1 MWPNGDMTESE
12 AYRASRRFVT
22 HRAQRKGCSAARSG
36 AEEKE
41 LSCRRQP
48 WTGTPGQAPRTA
60 RPRAAAALAGS
71 SCWSRA
77 RCSCW
82 PSPSARAWPT
92 PPGRTRPR
100 PPPTPAPSPRPPP
113 TTADQATAAQPGRA
127 TQAGTATK
135 PDTGTN
141 SKSNSG
147 ADSGTSTSAP
157 VLPDGTHTAY
167 ITKVDQVNDR
177 IVVDVVQV
185 FQGDQAVKEA
195 IADGKPRSE
204 AQYLTTWVRNVNP
217 RLRTLPLASGVV
229 VKLWDSC
236 EGNAS
241 GHNQLTTLSANARD
255 QHTYYYDLTVSH
267 GKVQRIQEQ
276 LAINAC

>member
-1 MWPNGDMTESE
+1 MSAPTLDRNPRTSTQNGPSTG
-12 AYRASRRFVT
+12 RRRSRRQLVLV
-22 HRAQRKGCSAARSG
+22 ASALLVLAIAVGTSLAYATRPHAPQATADPG
-36 AEEKE
+36 AV
-41 LSCRRQP
+41 S
-48 WTGTPGQAPRTA
+48 
-60 RPRAAAALAGS
+60 AAAANDQNTQ
-71 SCWSRA
+71 
-77 RCSCW
+77 
-82 PSPSARAWPT
+82 SA
-92 PPGRTRPR
+92 
-100 PPPTPAPSPRPPP
+100 
-113 TTADQATAAQPGRA
+113 TADQATAAQPGRA
-127 TQAGTATK
+127 TQAGSATK
-135 PDTGTN
+135 PD
-141 SKSNSG
+141 
-147 ADSGTSTSAP
+147 
-157 VLPDGTHTAY
+157 THTAY
-167 ITKVDQVNDR
+167 ITKVDQVNER

>member
-1 MWPNGDMTESE
+1 MSAPTLDRNPRTSTQNGPSTG
-12 AYRASRRFVT
+12 RRRSRRQLVLV
-22 HRAQRKGCSAARSG
+22 ASALLVLAI
-36 AEEKE
+36 AV
-41 LSCRRQP
+41 
-48 WTGTPGQAPRTA
+48 GTS
-60 RPRAAAALAGS
+60 LAY
-71 SCWSRA
+71 A
-77 RCSCW
+77 
-82 PSPSARAWPT
+82 
-92 PPGRTRPR
+92 TRPH
-100 PPPTPAPSPRPPP
+100 APQA
-113 TTADQATAAQPGRA
+113 TADQATAAQPGRA

-267 GKVQRIQEQ
+267 GKVQRIQER

>member
-1 MWPNGDMTESE
+1 MSAPTLDRNPRTSTQNGPSTG
-12 AYRASRRFVT
+12 RRRSRRQLVLV
-22 HRAQRKGCSAARSG
+22 ASALLVLAIAVGTSLAYATRPHAPQATADPG
-36 AEEKE
+36 AV
-41 LSCRRQP
+41 S
-48 WTGTPGQAPRTA
+48 
-60 RPRAAAALAGS
+60 AAAANDQNTQ
-71 SCWSRA
+71 
-77 RCSCW
+77 
-82 PSPSARAWPT
+82 SA
-92 PPGRTRPR
+92 
-100 PPPTPAPSPRPPP
+100 
-113 TTADQATAAQPGRA
+113 TADQATAAQPGRA

-204 AQYLTTWVRNVNP
+204 AQYLTTWVRNENP
-217 RLRTLPLASGVV
+217 RLRTLPLAGNLVV
-229 VKLWDSC
+229 QLRDTCGEPAKDRDALLTKL
-236 EGNAS
+236 A
-241 GHNQLTTLSANARD
+241 ANARLD
-255 QHTYYYDLTVSH
+255 GTYYYTLTVAD
-267 GKVQRIQEQ
+267 GKVRRIQEQ
-276 LAINAC
+276 LAVNAC

>member
-1 MWPNGDMTESE
+1 VLVASALLVLAIAVGTSL
-12 AYRASRRFVT
+12 AYATRPHAPQAT
-22 HRAQRKGCSAARSG
+22 ADPG
-36 AEEKE
+36 AV
-41 LSCRRQP
+41 S
-48 WTGTPGQAPRTA
+48 
-60 RPRAAAALAGS
+60 AAAANDQNTQ
-71 SCWSRA
+71 
-77 RCSCW
+77 
-82 PSPSARAWPT
+82 SA
-92 PPGRTRPR
+92 
-100 PPPTPAPSPRPPP
+100 
-113 TTADQATAAQPGRA
+113 TADQATAAQPGRA

-157 VLPDGTHTAY
+157 VLPDGIHTAY

-267 GKVQRIQEQ
+267 GKVQRIQER

>member
-1 MWPNGDMTESE
+1 MSAPTLDRNPRTSTQNGPSTG
-12 AYRASRRFVT
+12 RRRSRRQLVLV
-22 HRAQRKGCSAARSG
+22 ASALLVLAIAVGTSLAYATRPHAPQATADPG
-36 AEEKE
+36 AV
-41 LSCRRQP
+41 S
-48 WTGTPGQAPRTA
+48 
-60 RPRAAAALAGS
+60 AAAANDQNTQ
-71 SCWSRA
+71 
-77 RCSCW
+77 
-82 PSPSARAWPT
+82 SP
-92 PPGRTRPR
+92 
-100 PPPTPAPSPRPPP
+100 
-113 TTADQATAAQPGRA
+113 TADQATAAQPGRA

-185 FQGDQAVKEA
+185 FQGDQAVTEA

>member
-1 MWPNGDMTESE
+1 MSAPTLDRNPRTSTQNGPSTG
-12 AYRASRRFVT
+12 RRRSRRQLVLV
-22 HRAQRKGCSAARSG
+22 ASALLVLAIAVGTSLAYATRPHAPQATADPG
-36 AEEKE
+36 AV
-41 LSCRRQP
+41 S
-48 WTGTPGQAPRTA
+48 
-60 RPRAAAALAGS
+60 AAAANDQNTQ
-71 SCWSRA
+71 
-77 RCSCW
+77 
-82 PSPSARAWPT
+82 SA
-92 PPGRTRPR
+92 
-100 PPPTPAPSPRPPP
+100 
-113 TTADQATAAQPGRA
+113 TADQATAAQPGRA

-185 FQGDQAVKEA
+185 FQGDQAVTEA

-241 GHNQLTTLSANARD
+241 GHNLLTTLSANARD

-267 GKVQRIQEQ
+267 GKVQRIQER

>member
-1 MWPNGDMTESE
+1 MSAPTLDRNPRTSTQNGPSTG
-12 AYRASRRFVT
+12 RRRSRRQLVLV
-22 HRAQRKGCSAARSG
+22 ASALLVLAI
-36 AEEKE
+36 AV
-41 LSCRRQP
+41 
-48 WTGTPGQAPRTA
+48 GTSLAYAT
-60 RPRAAAALAGS
+60 RPRAPQATADPGAVSAAAANDQNTQ
-71 SCWSRA
+71 
-77 RCSCW
+77 
-82 PSPSARAWPT
+82 SA
-92 PPGRTRPR
+92 
-100 PPPTPAPSPRPPP
+100 
-113 TTADQATAAQPGRA
+113 TADQATAAQPGRA

-185 FQGDQAVKEA
+185 FQGDQAVTEA

-267 GKVQRIQEQ
+267 GKVQRIQER